1 MKIEVGDITF
11 PTKTAALAHCRAL
24 TARYGHNSKVTGA
37 ADDAFLRN
45 LTLRHPHAEE
55 KIGVGIAHFKV
66 QCMPPY
72 HTSLGLVLH
81 RTDRSKTDMSY
92 TACISGPKPWA
103 DFGRAARYAVGW
115 QIAAFKAAAFAKGQ
129 THCPLSGEKI
139 FADNCHVDHFN
150 PSFQTLL
157 KDYLAEMGTD
167 WQQVKLVPHSSG
179 AGGYEF
185 AHQEDDDEFAAYH
198 AKHANL
204 RVLSPHSNL
213 SRARE
218 GAR

>member
-1 MKIEVGDITF
+1 MKIEVGGVTF
-11 PTKTAALAHCRAL
+11 ASQKAVTAHCRAI
-24 TARYGHNSKVTGA
+24 TARYGHKGKVTGA
-37 ADDAFLRN
+37 EDDAFLRA
-45 LTLRHPHAEE
+45 LTKRHPHAKE
-55 KIGVGIAHFKV
+55 KIGVGIAYFKV

-72 HTSLGLVLH
+72 LTSLGLALH

-115 QIAAFKAAAFAKGQ
+115 QIADFKAAAFAGGQ
-129 THCPLSGEKI
+129 TRCPLSGEEI

-157 KDYLAEMGTD
+157 KDYLAETGTD
-167 WQQVKLVPHSSG
+167 WRDVKLTPHSSG

-198 AKHANL
+198 AKHAQL
-204 RVLSPHSNL
+204 RVLSPRSNL
-213 SRARE
+213 SRARDD
-218 GAR
+218 